1 MRISLRP
8 QVAPHGATV
17 PPGTRVYAIGDI
29 HGRVDLLRSLHAQ
42 IEADATGHAGRRVLI
57 YLGDYVDRGKW
68 SREVIDVLLDE
79 KPAGFE
85 TVHLMG
91 NHERAMLDFLDDA
104 AAGPMW
110 FMNGGLE
117 TLRSYGVPAGVIAQA
132 VMSPFAAQAE
142 LRARLPS
149 RHRDFLS
156 ALTLTHVEGDYL
168 FVHAGIRPSVP
179 LTAQRAHDLLW
190 IREEFLSATRDHGK
204 VVVHGHT
211 ISAAPEE
218 RPNRIGIDTGAF
230 ATGRLTCLCLEGP
243 QRRFF
248 VTGAH
253 ADRPAP

>member
-1 MRISLRP
+1 MRTSLRHQTAP
-8 QVAPHGATV
+8 QPATV
-17 PPGTRVYAIGDI
+17 PPATRVYAIGDI
-29 HGRVDLLRSLHAQ
+29 HGRADLLRSLHAQ
-42 IEADATGHAGRRVLI
+42 IEADAAGHAGRRVLI

-85 TVHLMG
+85 TVYLMG

-104 AAGPMW
+104 TAGPMW

-117 TLRSYGVPAGVIAQA
+117 TLRSYGVPVSVTHPAA
-132 VMSPFAAQAE
+132 VSPFAAQAA
-142 LRARLPS
+142 LRARLPA

-190 IREEFLSATRDHGK
+190 IRDEFLRSTRDHGK